1 MKKRMVIQEHD
12 AVKAGLHWDLRFEKE
27 YTDKNSPMY
36 GEKVLR
42 SFAIPKHK
50 LPEGKEQILA
60 LAVEDHAWQWQY
72 FEGNI
77 GPGYGEGSVK
87 CLFRDQVEVDRFD
100 KDKIIFEYKNNKYQL
115 YKCNWIKNENAFMIR
130 KK

>member
-1 MKKRMVIQEHD
+1 MKKLMIIQEHD
-12 AVKAGLHWDLRFEKE
+12 AVKAGLHWDLRFEKDF
-27 YTDKNSPMY
+27 TDKNSPMY

-60 LAVEDHAWQWQY
+60 IQVNDHAWSY
-72 FEGNI
+72 RNFEGEL
-77 GPGYGEGSVK
+77 GPGYGRGSVK
-87 CLFRDQVEVDRFD
+87 MIYNEQVEVEIFD
-100 KDKIIFEYKNNKYQL
+100 EDKIIFEYKGNKYQI
-115 YKCNWIKNENAFMIR
+115 YKCHWMKNENAFMIR